1 MKKMRRV
8 LWITG
13 LTLLCLTM
21 TGGMAYVI
29 REAPRPESVRLID
42 VRGCSKD
49 GDAKGRP
56 SLLTIYT
63 EPC

>member
-1 MKKMRRV
+1 MRRV
-8 LWITG
+8 LWIAA
-13 LTLLCLTM
+13 LTMLCLTV

-42 VRGCSKD
+42 VRGCRKD
-49 GDAKGRP
+49 SEEAKDRP

>member
-1 MKKMRRV
+1 M

-29 REAPRPESVRLID
+29 REAPKPESVRLID
-42 VRGCSKD
+42 VRGCRKD
-49 GDAKGRP
+49 SEAKATGNA
-56 SLLTIYT
+56 LLTIYT